1 MIIEKNKLYYLKY
14 DASFG
19 YSITDMNVFALTLD
33 CLYECTWANAD
44 INDVDYDMI
53 PVLVED
59 IIRYVWPYE
68 LKEIS
73 EIKDE

>member
-1 MIIEKNKLYYLKY
+1 LIIEKNKLYCLSY
-14 DASFG
+14 DSTIG
-19 YSITDMNVFALTLD
+19 YNTVNMNVFALTLD

-44 INDVDYDMI
+44 VNDVDYDMI

-59 IIRYVWPYE
+59 IVRYVWPYE

-73 EIKDE
+73 ES